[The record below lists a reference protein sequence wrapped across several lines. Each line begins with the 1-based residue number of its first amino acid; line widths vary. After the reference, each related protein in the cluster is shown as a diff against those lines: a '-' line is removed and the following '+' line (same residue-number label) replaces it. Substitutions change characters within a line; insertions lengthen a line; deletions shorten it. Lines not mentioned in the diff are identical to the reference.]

1 MSHHHEHEHGPDHE
15 CDCEEGLLMIDRP
28 RRLRGRAVLREVVA
42 ETRLHRDMLVQP
54 HFVLPGKDR
63 HEEIPS
69 MPGIARESVDR
80 LLKTVA
86 ADLKL
91 GLRHV
96 LLFGL
101 PETKSP
107 HADDAVAADGVIP
120 QAVRALKKR
129 FGADLLVTT
138 DVCVCAYTD
147 HGHCGVVRDGEILND
162 ESLPLIAGMALAHA
176 AAGADI
182 VAPSD
187 MMDGRVGAIR
197 QTLDLNGLSG
207 TPIMSY
213 SAKYASGYYGPF
225 REAADSAPAFGDRRS
240 YQMDPRNAREAVR
253 EVLLDVEEG
262 ADIVMVKPALAY
274 LDVIRRVREQV
285 TLPVACY
292 NVSGEYSMVKAAA
305 RAGWVDEARIVRENL
320 WGMARAG
327 ADIIITY
334 HGRDALREGWL

>member
-1 MSHHHEHEHGPDHE
+1 MARD
-15 CDCEEGLLMIDRP
+15 CDCDHDHCEDEGLLMIERP

-54 HFVLPGKDR
+54 HFVLPGQGR
-63 HEEIPS
+63 REEIEA

-91 GLRHV
+91 GLRHI

-101 PETKSP
+101 PADKSP
-107 HADDAVAADGVIP
+107 RADGATDPDGVIP
-120 QAVRALKKR
+120 RAVRALKQE

-147 HGHCGVVRDGEILND
+147 HGHCGIVADGEVVND
-162 ESLPLIAGMALAHA
+162 ESLMLIAGMALAHA
-176 AAGADI
+176 AAGADM

-213 SAKYASGYYGPF
+213 AAKYASGYYGPF

-253 EVLLDVEEG
+253 EVLLDIEEG

-285 TLPVACY
+285 MAPVACY

-305 RAGWVDEARIVRENL
+305 RAGWVEEPRVVRENL

>member
-1 MSHHHEHEHGPDHE
+1 MMTEHGHQDHDDDG
-15 CDCEEGLLMIDRP
+15 CACSGSYLVDRP
-28 RRLRGRAVLREVVA
+28 RRLRRRAVLRDVVA

-54 HFVLPGKDR
+54 HFVLPGKGR
-63 HEEIPS
+63 REEIPS
-69 MPGIARESVDR
+69 MPGIARESADR
-80 LLKTVA
+80 LRQTVA

-101 PETKSP
+101 PESKSP
-107 HADDAVAADGVIP
+107 TAEGALDPEGVIP
-120 QAVRALKKR
+120 TAVRLLKKE
-129 FGADLLVTT
+129 FGDDLLVST

-147 HGHCGVVRDGEILND
+147 HGHCGIVKDGEIDND
-162 ESLPLIAGMALAHA
+162 ASLELIAGMALAHA
-176 AAGADI
+176 EAGADI

-187 MMDGRVGAIR
+187 MMDGRIGAVR
-197 QTLDLNGLSG
+197 ATLDDHDLTG
-207 TPIMSY
+207 TTIMSY
-213 SAKYASGYYGPF
+213 AAKYASGYYGPF

-240 YQMDPRNAREAVR
+240 YQMDSRNAREAVR

-285 TLPVACY
+285 LLPLACY
-292 NVSGEYSMVKAAA
+292 NVSGEYSMVKAAV
-305 RAGWVDEARIVRENL
+305 RAGWLEEARVVRENL
-320 WGMARAG
+320 WAMARAG

>member
-1 MSHHHEHEHGPDHE
+1 MSHDHDHGPD
-15 CDCEEGLLMIDRP
+15 CDCDGDGLMMIERP

-42 ETRLHRDMLVQP
+42 ETRLHRDMFVQP
-54 HFVLPGKDR
+54 HFVLPGKGR
-63 HEEIPS
+63 HEDIAS
-69 MPGIARESVDR
+69 MPGIARQSVDR
-80 LLKTVA
+80 LLRTVA

-101 PETKSP
+101 PEEKSLM
-107 HADDAVAADGVIP
+107 AEGALDADGVIP

-129 FGADLLVTT
+129 FGHDLLVTT

-147 HGHCGVVRDGEILND
+147 HGHCGVVRDGEVVND
-162 ESLPLIAGMALAHA
+162 ESLDLIAGMALAHA

-187 MMDGRVGAIR
+187 MMDGRVAAIR

-207 TPIMSY
+207 TPVMSY
-213 SAKYASGYYGPF
+213 AAKYASGYYGPF

-253 EVLLDVEEG
+253 EVRLDIEEG

-274 LDVIRRVREQV
+274 LDVIRRVRDAVQV
-285 TLPVACY
+285 PVACY
-292 NVSGEYSMVKAAA
+292 NVSGEFSMVKAAA
-305 RAGWVDEARIVRENL
+305 KNGWVDEPRVVRENL

>member
-1 MSHHHEHEHGPDHE
+1 
-15 CDCEEGLLMIDRP
+15 MIFRP
-28 RRLRGRAVLREVVA
+28 RRLRRTAAIRDLVA
-42 ETRLHRDMLVQP
+42 ETDVRARHLIQP
-54 HFVLPGKDR
+54 YFVTAQPGSSDIASLPGIQRTDLEATCR
-63 HEEIPS
+63 QVE
-69 MPGIARESVDR
+69 
-80 LLKTVA
+80 

-91 GLRHV
+91 GLRSV
-96 LLFGL
+96 LLFGV
-101 PETKSP
+101 PDHKSP
-107 HADDAVAADGVIP
+107 AAEHSHDPSGIVP
-120 QAVRALKKR
+120 VVTKELKAR
-129 FGADLLVTT
+129 FGADLIVMT
-138 DVCVCAYTD
+138 DVCLCAYTD
-147 HGHCGVVRDGEILND
+147 HGHCGVVRDGEVLND

-253 EVLLDVEEG
+253 EVLLDVDEG

-305 RAGWVDEARIVRENL
+305 RAGWVDEPRVVRENL

>member
-1 MSHHHEHEHGPDHE
+1 MSHHHEHEHGADHE

-54 HFVLPGKDR
+54 HFVLPGANR

-80 LLKTVA
+80 LLDTVA

-107 HADDAVAADGVIP
+107 HADEAVASDGVIP
-120 QAVRALKKR
+120 QAVRALKQR

-253 EVLLDVEEG
+253 EALLDVEEG

-285 TLPVACY
+285 ALPVACY
-292 NVSGEYSMVKAAA
+292 NVSGEFSMVKAAA
-305 RAGWVDEARIVRENL
+305 RAGWVDEARVVRENL

>member
-1 MSHHHEHEHGPDHE
+1 MAHDHCCGHDHDRDE
-15 CDCEEGLLMIDRP
+15 DEGMLLIERP
-28 RRLRGRAVLREVVA
+28 RRLRGRALLREAVA
-42 ETRLHRDMLVQP
+42 ETRLHPDMLIQP
-54 HFVLPGKDR
+54 HFVLPGGGR
-63 HEEIPS
+63 REEIPS
-69 MPGIARESVDR
+69 MPGIARESADR
-80 LLKTVA
+80 LVKTVE

-101 PETKSP
+101 PAAKSP
-107 HADDAVAADGVIP
+107 EAASAVDPDGVVP
-120 QAVRALKKR
+120 RAVRALKAA

-176 AAGADI
+176 QAGADM

-197 QTLDLNGLSG
+197 ITLDDHGLSG

-213 SAKYASGYYGPF
+213 AAKYASAYYGPF
-225 REAADSAPAFGDRRS
+225 REAADSAPAFGDRRA

-253 EVLLDVEEG
+253 EVLLDVDEG

-274 LDVIRRVREQV
+274 LDVIRRVREEV
-285 TLPVACY
+285 RLPVACY
-292 NVSGEYSMVKAAA
+292 NVSGEFSMVKAAA
-305 RAGWVDEARIVRENL
+305 RAGWVDEGRVVRENL
-320 WGMARAG
+320 VAMVRAG
-327 ADIIITY
+327 ADLVITY
-334 HGRDALREGWL
+334 HGREALREGWLR